1 MRMKNMNRILL
12 LQIPLLFLLFTS
24 FAGCDKHDDDEVAM
38 VMFPPLQ
45 IEVPYQPIDLS
56 VIPGSLGELAKRDVS
71 YRIDV
76 IICMGK
82 CNGETIYNYW
92 SGYMSSYDGFF
103 YDKDGNLISDGN
115 INVKETKDWKC
126 VYYQEIGG
134 ELL

>member
-1 MRMKNMNRILL
+1 
-12 LQIPLLFLLFTS
+12 
-24 FAGCDKHDDDEVAM
+24 M

-82 CNGETIYNYW
+82 CNGETVYNYW